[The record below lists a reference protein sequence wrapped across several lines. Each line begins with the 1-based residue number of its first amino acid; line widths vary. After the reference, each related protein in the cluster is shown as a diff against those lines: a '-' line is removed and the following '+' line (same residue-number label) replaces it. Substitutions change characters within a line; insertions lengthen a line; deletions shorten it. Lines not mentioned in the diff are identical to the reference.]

1 MPVVGDCNFA
11 FFDMLLAWGGRQ
23 GTGGQGPLFVGKSV
37 SICYSVHA
45 SSSKPTQRFCCLN
58 IIRIGGVELKMNDI
72 CIKVLMDPLY
82 RLYVT
87 VIYMNT

>member
-1 MPVVGDCNFA
+1 VPVVRDGNFA
-11 FFDMLLAWGGRQ
+11 FFDMLWLGEAGETEGRGGLSII
-23 GTGGQGPLFVGKSV
+23 GQSPFRSV
-37 SICYSVHA
+37 TLCLGNRHNSDSVV
-45 SSSKPTQRFCCLN
+45 L
-58 IIRIGGVELKMNDI
+58 GLGVELKMNDI